1 MNDHQTFSY
10 IDHAAIDPSS
20 TNPRKTL
27 GDITEMTES
36 VKKKGIIEPL
46 IVRKHPKKAGRF
58 ELVCGWRRWS
68 AAGKAGLVQV
78 PCIIR
83 ELGDDEVLDV
93 QLAENIDRTDLTPLE
108 EAEAYRLRVERGQTL
123 EHVADRISR
132 SPGYVARRLK
142 LLELGKD
149 AQAALAK
156 GEISVT
162 VAEMIGRIPEKLQK
176 RAVESVAGGPYERGA
191 SNAEA
196 SRTLREQFMLV
207 LKDARFDRAD
217 TALVPKAGACTVCPH
232 RTGNQA
238 ELFSDVDDKDLC
250 TAPDCFA
257 AKTKAAAKVKLAAA
271 RKEGKKVLAAAEAK
285 KDVFPYGD
293 SVSSSKYQD
302 LDGHIWDGSKR
313 VPVRKLLAGKE
324 FETVFAVSPKGG
336 MLHELVSQGV
346 VNAALRRGKPAAQKN
361 TNDKSA
367 AKRDA
372 AARQKAKAKAEIK
385 DQVTRRAIA
394 NAVAVVEKGGGRC
407 VEACLRVVLDVVAR
421 SSEYC
426 GRAEDRRGLK
436 EKKALEALGAKADHA
451 ALVGILFELALWEL
465 SEAYVPRDAK
475 AFDEALK
482 IVGIDRA
489 GIEKAVAA
497 EREPV
502 KPVVASV
509 HFRSAL
515 GGYLCRV
522 KPSTKTGFGGTNS
535 PSNVTC
541 PACAKLLEAN
551 KAPPKPATKG
561 KAKTRGKAANGS
573 PARGSKPARMPA
585 PDGEGT
591 VGVNDD
597 GDVVCRGCGCSE
609 FDPCTSGC
617 SWVEADLCSAC
628 AGEQP
633 RGKGKRKGAASKP
646 KKRDR
651 AAEIGF

>member
-1 MNDHQTFSY
+1 MTY
-10 IDHAAIDPSS
+10 EVLEVDPAE
-20 TNPRKTL
+20 TTVWKLNPRKNL
-27 GDITEMTES
+27 GDISELVES
-36 VKKKGIIEPL
+36 VRAKGVIEPAIARRVNGVLEL
-46 IVRKHPKKAGRF
+46 IIGQRRRAAAIKAERKLPV
-58 ELVCGWRRWS
+58 LV
-68 AAGKAGLVQV
+68 
-78 PCIIR
+78 R
-83 ELGDDEVLDV
+83 ELTDDDALD
-93 QLAENIDRTDLTPLE
+93 QALAENIQRNDLEPLE
-108 EAEAYRLRVERGQTL
+108 EAEAYQLRIERGQTI
-123 EHVADRISR
+123 ERVADRISR

-142 LLELGKD
+142 LLELGKE
-149 AQAALAK
+149 AKAALAK

-176 RAVESVAGGPYERGA
+176 KAVESVAATQFERAA

-196 SRTLREQFMLV
+196 AKTLRESFMLV

-217 TALVPKAGACTVCPH
+217 TGLVPKAGACTVCPH

-238 ELFSDVDDKDLC
+238 ELFSDVDSPDLC
-250 TAPDCFA
+250 TVPDCFE
-257 AKTKAAAKVKLAAA
+257 AKTKAAAKIKLAAA
-271 RKEGKKVLAAAEAK
+271 KKEGKKVLTAAEAK

-302 LDGHIWDGSKR
+302 LDAHVWDGSKR

-336 MLHELVSQGV
+336 VLHELVSQGV
-346 VNAALRRGKPAAQKN
+346 VNAALRRGKPAAPKK
-361 TNDKSA
+361 DKA
-367 AKRDA
+367 AEKR
-372 AARQKAKAKAEIK
+372 ARAGLVKAKAKAEIK

-475 AFDEALK
+475 AFDAALK

-489 GIEKAVAA
+489 ALEKAVAA
-497 EREPV
+497 EREPA
-502 KPVVASV
+502 KIVVASV
-509 HFRSAL
+509 HHMHL
-515 GGYLCRV
+515 GKYLCGV
-522 KPSTKTGFGGTNS
+522 KPSSRTGFGGSTS
-535 PSNVTC
+535 PSGVTC
-541 PACAKLLEAN
+541 PACKQRLEASGN
-551 KAPPKPATKG
+551 VTTKPEKIPAKG
-561 KAKTRGKAANGS
+561 KAVPKAKTKGKAANGS

-609 FDPCTSGC
+609 FDPCPSGC

-633 RGKGKRKGAASKP
+633 KGRKAK
-646 KKRDR
+646 KKR
-651 AAEIGF
+651 